1 MAILDIIQ
9 SIQDAD
15 ARERRAEEAQALNLL
30 EAAGA
35 DVRGREAAL
44 REMESLAIEQ
54 QRADALT
61 KQATIQEN
69 EQMFQER
76 DKLQKNLLTALGS
89 QRDEYLTDIKD
100 EIADVM
106 VSVEPLFQFALK
118 TDPSDG
124 TSFPTQQQ
132 DLTEQTFNNQNYRA
146 DTIAHLKSKGFTD
159 GQAKEFYATFSQ
171 YILNPTATNIVSG
184 YFDDIID
191 SGFLDKYEGAFANIG
206 LYGPDLERDEQGNV
220 ILNSFNNRRAIQ
232 STNHNIG
239 RLVQGTEII
248 KKIDDNERKILS
260 ARKSEQMVI
269 DTFEPLPEFQFD
281 VVKAFD
287 IEANRLYDNE
297 QKDNKEINN
306 ALTNLSSLVEKV
318 QQDDG
323 TLTLANVDGYDYM
336 DRLTLESNISSVFSD
351 AELAAIFNKKESKYG
366 SMYNKIFT
374 NVGNEG
380 QNIITEDIFKLDT
393 KELMEALKKVQA
405 LEENANLEAGILE
418 RIAVDNIN
426 KYQQMSPNAN
436 LNSESVKLYKI
447 AHKDSADPAINKYA
461 FLKDLINQ
469 HLTK

>member
-132 DLTEQTFNNQNYRA
+132 DLTEQTFNNQQYRA

-206 LYGPDLERDEQGNV
+206 LYGPDLERDKQGNV

-248 KKIDDNERKILS
+248 KKIDDNERKILK
-260 ARKSEQMVI
+260 ARESEKMVI
-269 DTFEPLPEFQFD
+269 DTFEPLSEFKFD
-281 VVKAFD
+281 VVTAFD
-287 IEANRLYDNE
+287 KEASRLYNFEQQDNA
-297 QKDNKEINN
+297 EINN

-323 TLTLANVDGYDYM
+323 TFTLANVDGYDYM
-336 DRLTLESNISSVFSD
+336 DRATLKTNISSVFSD
-351 AELAAIFNKKESKYG
+351 AELATIFNKKEQSN
-366 SMYNKIFT
+366 MYNKIFT